1 MNETASTQNKLDG
14 TRRLLNMPTQP
25 RADARSRSWRSA
37 VPRNLH
43 VELYERRAQ
52 IKADKIRPRMARE
65 KRLAVEHI
73 VLDTVNLRAKLV
85 YVQMGWRKR

>member
-1 MNETASTQNKLDG
+1 
-14 TRRLLNMPTQP
+14 
-25 RADARSRSWRSA
+25 
-37 VPRNLH
+37 
-43 VELYERRAQ
+43 
-52 IKADKIRPRMARE
+52 MARE